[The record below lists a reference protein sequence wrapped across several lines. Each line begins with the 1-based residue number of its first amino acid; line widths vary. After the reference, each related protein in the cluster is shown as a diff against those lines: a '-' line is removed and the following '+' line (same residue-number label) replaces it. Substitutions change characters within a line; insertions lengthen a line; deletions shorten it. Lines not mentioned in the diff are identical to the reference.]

1 MIIITIN
8 NKNMSKN
15 IVAFDVETTGLS
27 FKDDYVIQLAAVKFD
42 TDFNEVDV
50 FNHYIIPHAK
60 NWNISEEAFG
70 KHGLTKEFIVENG
83 EHITDIGSEF
93 LAFIDG
99 CDLLSYN
106 GKGFDVKMLL
116 KDLRG
121 VGLSLDITKVF
132 YDSFL
137 LEVKLNPRSL
147 DAVYKRYTGKDIES
161 AHNALFDVY
170 ATIEVFKHQLQQFD
184 SQNVTL
190 DDIMNFDESRIFCVD
205 NIITK
210 VDDKIIFAIGKYKG
224 REFMEVA
231 KMDVGYI
238 KWIMTNDDFDIT
250 TKQTLREYYVKHK

>member
-1 MIIITIN
+1 
-8 NKNMSKN
+8 
-15 IVAFDVETTGLS
+15 
-27 FKDDYVIQLAAVKFD
+27 
-42 TDFNEVDV
+42 
-50 FNHYIIPHAK
+50 
-60 NWNISEEAFG
+60 
-70 KHGLTKEFIVENG
+70 
-83 EHITDIGSEF
+83 
-93 LAFIDG
+93 
-99 CDLLSYN
+99 
-106 GKGFDVKMLL
+106 MLL

-121 VGLSLDITKVF
+121 VGLNLDITKVF

-137 LEVKLNPRSL
+137 LEAKLSPRTL
-147 DAVYKRYTGKDIES
+147 DAVYKRYTGKDIEN

-210 VDDKIIFAIGKYKG
+210 VDDNIVFAVGKYKG

-250 TKQTLREYYVKHK
+250 TKQTLREYYAKNK